1 MVMNPLASRL
11 LQDGLDMHRRGAVA
25 DAAARYTQIL
35 KFEPKNVDA
44 LCLLGL
50 ACGELKRFAE
60 AVDLLRKALKLA
72 PKHAPAHNLLGS
84 ALKEIGRNEEALASF
99 NRAISQQPDLMDAYV
114 NRADLLMALNRWAE
128 TVETYDRALAVR
140 PSFFQGWCNR
150 GVALERMGRLEEA
163 IASYDRALALRADL
177 TAAHANRGNALA
189 ALGRHQAAVDGFDR
203 ALATSPGFAELHLNR
218 GNSLTRLGRHE
229 QALTSYDRALAIR
242 PDMAEAQFG
251 RGIVFRDQTRFEDAV
266 RCFNRA
272 IELNRNDAVRGLFH
286 SHRAEALNLL
296 GRFQEAFADVSRC
309 LEVAPNDDEA
319 LYAVSLIEL
328 LHGRWREAWSR
339 YERRIALK
347 IGIPEGFSPPP
358 WPPWRG
364 EPLQDELLVLR
375 GEQGLGDHLLFSC
388 FGAHLA
394 KLGYRI
400 ALWTKPS
407 LEPLLRTVPGVERI
421 VCDIAALEGS
431 RDLRWTS
438 MMSVPGILGVTPETV
453 PRNGSFLAAEP
464 DRVAAW
470 RERLGGQGFKIG
482 IAWQN
487 AGASHLDK
495 LRSAPLREF
504 AALSEIPGVRLISLQ
519 KGRGVE
525 EIQAVGFGEQIETLG
540 DDFDAGGGAFLD
552 TAAVM
557 MNLDLIVTPCN
568 AIAHVA
574 GALGRPTFVALMHVP
589 EWRWLLDRDDSP
601 WYPATRLFRQS
612 CAGDWAGVFAR
623 IADAVRART
632 AQAN

>member
-60 AVDLLRKALKLA
+60 AVDLLRKAVKLA

-84 ALKEIGRNEEALASF
+84 ALKEIGRTEEALASF
-99 NRAISQQPDLMDAYV
+99 NRAISHQPDLMEGYV
-114 NRADLLMALNRWAE
+114 NRAELLMALNRWAE

-140 PSFFQGWCNR
+140 PNFFQGWCNR
-150 GVALERMGRLEEA
+150 GVALERLGRLEEA

-189 ALGRHQAAVDGFDR
+189 ALGRHQAAVESFDQ
-203 ALATSPGFAELHLNR
+203 ALATQPDFPELHLNR

-229 QALTSYDRALAIR
+229 QALASYDRALAIR
-242 PDMAEAQFG
+242 PDMAEAEFG

-266 RCFNRA
+266 RCFDRA

-328 LHGRWREAWSR
+328 LHGRWREAWPK

-347 IGIPEGFSPPP
+347 VGFPEGYSPPP
-358 WPPWRG
+358 WPAWRG
-364 EPLQDELLVLR
+364 ERLRNELLVLR
-375 GEQGLGDHLLFSC
+375 GEQGLGDHVLFSC

-394 KLGYRI
+394 RLGYRI

-407 LEPLLRTVPGVERI
+407 LEPLLRTVPGVER
-421 VCDIAALEGS
+421 VVSDIAALEGTS
-431 RDLRWTS
+431 ELRWTS
-438 MMSVPGILGVTPETV
+438 MMSVPGILDVTPETV
-453 PRNGSFLAAEP
+453 PRSGSFLTADP

-470 RERLGGQGFKIG
+470 RERLGSQGFKIG

-495 LRSAPLREF
+495 LRSVPLREF
-504 AALSEIPGVRLISLQ
+504 AVLSAIPGVRLISLQ

-525 EIQAVGFGEQIETLG
+525 EIPAVGFGDRLKTLG
-540 DDFDAGGGAFLD
+540 DSFDADGGAFLD

-568 AIAHVA
+568 AIAHLA

-612 CAGDWAGVFAR
+612 RAGDWPGVFAR

-632 AQAN
+632 PQAS

>member
-50 ACGELKRFAE
+50 ACCELKRFAE
-60 AVDLLRKALKLA
+60 AVDLLRKAVKLA

-84 ALKEIGRNEEALASF
+84 ALKQIGRTEEALASF
-99 NRAISQQPDLMDAYV
+99 NRAISQQPDLMESYV
-114 NRADLLMALNRWAE
+114 NRAELLMALNRWAE

-140 PSFFQGWCNR
+140 PNFFQGWCNR

-163 IASYDRALALRADL
+163 IASYERALALRADL

-189 ALGRHQAAVDGFDR
+189 ALGRHQAAVDSFDR
-203 ALATSPGFAELHLNR
+203 ALAIQPDFPELHLNR

-229 QALTSYDRALAIR
+229 QALASYDRALAIS
-242 PDMAEAQFG
+242 PDMAEAEFG
-251 RGIVFRDQTRFEDAV
+251 RGIVFRDQTRFADAV
-266 RCFNRA
+266 RCFDRA
-272 IELNRNDAVRGLFH
+272 IELNRNVAVRGLFH

-296 GRFQEAFADVSRC
+296 GRFEEAFADVSSC
-309 LEVAPNDDEA
+309 LEVAANDDEA

-328 LHGRWREAWSR
+328 LHGRWRDAWPR
-339 YERRIALK
+339 YERRVALK
-347 IGIPEGFSPPP
+347 VGIPEGFSPPP

-364 EPLQDELLVLR
+364 ERLRNELLVLR
-375 GEQGLGDHLLFSC
+375 GEQGLGDHILFSC

-394 KLGYRI
+394 RLGYRI
-400 ALWTKPS
+400 ALWAKPS
-407 LEPLLRTVPGVERI
+407 LEPLLRTVPGVER
-421 VCDIAALEGS
+421 VVSDIAALEGTS
-431 RDLRWTS
+431 ELRWTS
-438 MMSVPGILGVTPETV
+438 MMSVPGILDVTPETV
-453 PRNGSFLAAEP
+453 PRSASFLTADP

-470 RERLGGQGFKIG
+470 RERLGSQDFKIG

-495 LRSAPLREF
+495 LRSIPLSEF
-504 AALSEIPGVRLISLQ
+504 AALSDIPGVRLISLQ

-525 EIQAVGFGEQIETLG
+525 EIPAVGFDARLETLG
-540 DDFDAGGGAFLD
+540 DSFDAAGGAFLD

-568 AIAHVA
+568 AIAHLA

-589 EWRWLLDRDDSP
+589 EWRWLLERDDSP

-612 CAGDWAGVFAR
+612 RAGDWSGVFAR
-623 IADAVRART
+623 IADAVRALA
-632 AQAN
+632 AQAS